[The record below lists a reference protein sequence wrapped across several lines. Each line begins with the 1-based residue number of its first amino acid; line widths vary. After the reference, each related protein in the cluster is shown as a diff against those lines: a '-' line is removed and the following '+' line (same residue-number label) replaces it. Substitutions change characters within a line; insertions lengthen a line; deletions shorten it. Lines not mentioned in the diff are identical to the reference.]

1 MTNQPHPSFLA
12 FTVADLRL
20 MGVLSKADIE
30 KLEKKHER
38 LNAKRNKELRQDE
51 VNSHVETHL
60 LSITP
65 GELFKHRTVWEAVGR
80 DEFTRDEVLKA
91 LQHHKE
97 DGLVTQVRKGPN
109 NFQIFWTRC
118 QEEAAEEDVKSDV
131 TAEADT
137 VADGE

>member
-1 MTNQPHPSFLA
+1 
-12 FTVADLRL
+12 
-20 MGVLSKADIE
+20 
-30 KLEKKHER
+30 
-38 LNAKRNKELRQDE
+38 
-51 VNSHVETHL
+51 
-60 LSITP
+60 
-65 GELFKHRTVWEAVGR
+65 VGR